1 MRTTQ
6 DICQGWLESI
16 VEWHGRPDGEEKQ
29 DWAMEAPL
37 EITVRS
43 GWRRIGEPLEAREVA
58 ILLSTGG
65 PAVRILAEIDGRNGA
80 IIWPRIQGQDWGTP
94 WADAVLTSE
103 QREALGA
110 FVALFE
116 GVAA

>member
-1 MRTTQ
+1 MTTQ
-6 DICQGWLESI
+6 EICQGWLESI
-16 VEWHGRPDGEEKQ
+16 VEWRARPEGDEKV

-37 EITVRS
+37 EITFRS
-43 GWRRIGEPLEAREVA
+43 GWVTLSKPMEPREIA

-103 QREALGA
+103 QREALEA